1 MEYKLV
7 KQIRDNDI
15 LHQSFI
21 KLAEKTFGLSF
32 QNWYKNGF
40 WTEKYIPYAIVED
53 EKKVVA
59 NVSVNI
65 IDTKWENMS
74 KCYIQLGT
82 VMTDPEYRNIGFSS
96 QLIKAILLEWT
107 EKCDAVY
114 LFANSTVLD
123 FYPKFGFVKAVEYQY
138 KMPFCEMKGDFR
150 KLDISIEKDNEI
162 LKKCYRKSNP
172 FSILP
177 MENNY
182 GLLMFYCGSFMKDSI
197 YYSEKY
203 DIVCIA
209 EKEENTLIC
218 FDIFGNNI
226 CSMEEVIFSIP
237 LKNIKEVIL
246 GFTPKNRE
254 KYFNSQIIN
263 EDTLFVLKG
272 KENIFK
278 NNKVMFPLLSHA

>member
-7 KQIRDNDI
+7 KQIRANDI
-15 LHQSFI
+15 LRQSFI

-32 QNWYKNGF
+32 QNWYENGF
-40 WTEKYIPYAIVED
+40 WTEKYIPYTIVKD
-53 EKKVVA
+53 GKKVVA

-65 IDTKWENMS
+65 IDTEWENMS
-74 KCYIQLGT
+74 KRYIQLGT
-82 VMTDPEYRNIGFSS
+82 IMTDPEYRNRGFSS
-96 QLIKAILLEWT
+96 QLIKVILSEW
-107 EKCDAVY
+107 EDKCDAVY

-123 FYPKFGFVKAVEYQY
+123 FYPKFGFVKAVEYQC
-138 KMPFCEMKGDFR
+138 KMPFYEMKGDFR
-150 KLDISIEKDNEI
+150 KLNISVEKDNEI

-177 MENNY
+177 MKNNY
-182 GLLMFYCGSFMKDSI
+182 GLLMFYCSSFMKDSI
-197 YYSEKY
+197 YYSKKY

-237 LKNIKEVIL
+237 LKNIKEVTL

-254 KYFNSQIIN
+254 KYFSSQIIN

-278 NNKVMFPLLSHA
+278 NNKIMFPLLSHA